1 MRSLAGLIRNCG
13 LLKREHAGKVQDAYR
28 LYRQRSNDTHPNSD
42 QAVRFRQDFAIEDL
56 TSIEFVGVWDT
67 VGALGIPIPFLGS
80 LGESDYVFHDTEPS
94 RIIQHARHA
103 VSIDENRKHFDPTLW
118 SRKEEVDIQQVWFAG
133 VHSDIGGGYVE
144 TGLSHCAMEWMIQEA
159 KILQFEFEDH
169 LHDTIHPD
177 HTDVQHDERKGFYL
191 LDHKMTRNVSEPL
204 HISVKNR
211 WEENI
216 HNYRRTS
223 RALTRFLKG
232 KDNDWNRTW
241 VNSLRMSTRYFKS
254 KNSVIRSMSGAL

>member
-1 MRSLAGLIRNCG
+1 
-13 LLKREHAGKVQDAYR
+13 
-28 LYRQRSNDTHPNSD
+28 
-42 QAVRFRQDFAIEDL
+42 
-56 TSIEFVGVWDT
+56 
-67 VGALGIPIPFLGS
+67 
-80 LGESDYVFHDTEPS
+80 
-94 RIIQHARHA
+94 
-103 VSIDENRKHFDPTLW
+103 
-118 SRKEEVDIQQVWFAG
+118 
-133 VHSDIGGGYVE
+133 
-144 TGLSHCAMEWMIQEA
+144 MEWMIQEA